1 MVSVIPFVTDKGHHQ
16 VGNPFSSTCHWR
28 DVPSFVM
35 ESSSWHSDILPIGS
49 TSGPSPY
56 EGYCDIS
63 YAIGVAIHCL
73 LFCAAQLQ
81 TVSHQCHVQA
91 LRSRARVART
101 RSYPEHH
108 DLCTASHG
116 YAGGAGRDDLCV
128 SSGGLMHETPSP
140 LGTRLLFRGHLRA
153 SSAPS
158 SSEAPT
164 NTSQVLPTPCRCLS
178 RALMRVCME
187 TLPLREAQFL

>member
-1 MVSVIPFVTDKGHHQ
+1 MVSVPPFVTDKGHHQ
-16 VGNPFSSTCHWR
+16 VVNQFSYTCHWR
-28 DVPSFVM
+28 DLPSFVM
-35 ESSSWHSDILPIGS
+35 ESSSWHSDIFPIGS
-49 TSGPSPY
+49 TSGTSTY
-56 EGYCDIS
+56 EWYFDIS
-63 YAIGVAIHCL
+63 YSIGVAIHRL

-128 SSGGLMHETPSP
+128 SSGGPMHETPSI
-140 LGTRLLFRGHLRA
+140 LGTRLLFMGNRLA
-153 SSAPS
+153 SHA
-158 SSEAPT
+158 
-164 NTSQVLPTPCRCLS
+164 LPD
-178 RALMRVCME
+178 A
-187 TLPLREAQFL
+187 AY